1 MDFLYDH
8 REVGR
13 VHFLELSAGKLE
25 NIWMHM
31 WRYWTAK
38 ICKVNRYAVII
49 CIKYMVP
56 LIVDILTYFTF

>member
-13 VHFLELSAGKLE
+13 VHFLELSAEKLE

-38 ICKVNRYAVII
+38 IYKVNRYAFV
-49 CIKYMVP
+49 
-56 LIVDILTYFTF
+56 